1 VLDAA
6 ALGFEGFVDLI
17 RDRLAAADARFPRRV
32 HRFRDDL
39 VPDVKNVP
47 ATWYRAAFDD
57 LAQRGELTQA
67 LYAGDDAAAR
77 LSGTGHSYW
86 RMLQDDAA

>member
-1 VLDAA
+1 MLDAA
-6 ALGFEGFVDLI
+6 ALGFEGFVDLV
-17 RDRLAAADARFPRRV
+17 RDRLAAADARFPMRV
-32 HRFRDDL
+32 HRFRRDL

-47 ATWYRAAFDD
+47 LSWYRAAFDD
-57 LAQRGELTQA
+57 LARRGELTQA
-67 LYAGDDAAAR
+67 VHAGDDAAAR

>member
-1 VLDAA
+1 MLDAA

-17 RDRLAAADARFPRRV
+17 RDRLAAADASFPSRV
-32 HRFRDDL
+32 HRFRGDL
-39 VPDVKNVP
+39 LPDLEHVPES
-47 ATWYRAAFDD
+47 WYRAAFDD

-67 LYAGDDAAAR
+67 VGAGEDSAAR
-77 LSGTGHSYW
+77 LSAVGNSYW

>member
-1 VLDAA
+1 MLDAA

-17 RDRLAAADARFPRRV
+17 RDRLAAADSRFPRRV
-32 HRFRDDL
+32 HRFRGDL
-39 VPDVKNVP
+39 VPDVENVP
-47 ATWYRAAFDD
+47 EDWYRAAFDD

-67 LYAGDDAAAR
+67 VHGGDDAAR
-77 LSGTGHSYW
+77 LSAVGHSYW

>member
-6 ALGFEGFVDLI
+6 ALGFEGFVDLV

-32 HRFRDDL
+32 HRFRGDL

-47 ATWYRAAFDD
+47 AGW
-57 LAQRGELTQA
+57 
-67 LYAGDDAAAR
+67 
-77 LSGTGHSYW
+77 
-86 RMLQDDAA
+86 

>member
-1 VLDAA
+1 MLDAA

-17 RDRLAAADARFPRRV
+17 RDRLAAADARFPQRV
-32 HRFRDDL
+32 HRFRGDL
-39 VPDVKNVP
+39 VPDVQNVP
-47 ATWYRAAFDD
+47 AGWYRAAFDD

-67 LYAGDDAAAR
+67 LHAGDDAAAR

>member
-32 HRFRDDL
+32 HRFRADL
-39 VPDVKNVP
+39 VPDVRNVP
-47 ATWYRAAFDD
+47 TSWYRAAFDD
-57 LAQRGELTQA
+57 LAERGELTQA
-67 LYAGDDAAAR
+67 SHAGDDAAAR
-77 LSGTGHSYW
+77 LSGTGRSYW

>member
-6 ALGFEGFVDLI
+6 ALGFEGFVDLV

-32 HRFRDDL
+32 HRFRGDL
-39 VPDVKNVP
+39 VPDVENVP
-47 ATWYRAAFDD
+47 EDWYRAAFDD

-67 LYAGDDAAAR
+67 VHGEDSAAR
-77 LSGTGHSYW
+77 LSAVGHSYW